1 MRGRKAF
8 LRDFCAREP
17 MQGFRRQD
25 DERREEAAGYDGG
38 GNALGLPL
46 GAGGATFVTWGL
58 LAVNLAV
65 WALME
70 LSGGS
75 DRTLVLVRF
84 GAMYGPLIAMG
95 EYWRL
100 FTAVFLHA
108 GVLHLLLNCIGL
120 WIIGRLVEGLY
131 GRFRFITMYLIA
143 GLSGSALSYV
153 FNKAVA
159 VGASGAIFGILGAL
173 TAYFLAHRD
182 LMGDMGRQNLTGLAV
197 VVALNLAVGLIIP
210 GIDNWAHL
218 GGLAGGFAVG
228 LALAPRYRYETVVTP
243 FGVGRRIAG
252 ERSPGMRW
260 LIVGVALAAI
270 VGLVRLGD
278 ALP

>member
-1 MRGRKAF
+1 
-8 LRDFCAREP
+8 

-25 DERREEAAGYDGG
+25 DERREESAGYDGG

-46 GAGGATFVTWGL
+46 GAGGATFVTWAL

-65 WALME
+65 WALLE
-70 LSGGS
+70 LNGGS
-75 DRTLVLVRF
+75 DRTRVLVRF

-100 FTAVFLHA
+100 FTAIFLHA

-131 GRFRFITMYLIA
+131 GRFRFITIYLIA
-143 GLSGSALSYV
+143 GLSGSTLSYV
-153 FNKAVA
+153 FNKTAVA
-159 VGASGAIFGILGAL
+159 AGASGAIFGILGAL

-270 VGLVRLGD
+270 AGLVRLGD

>member
-1 MRGRKAF
+1 MRRF
-8 LRDFCAREP
+8 
-17 MQGFRRQD
+17 QRQD
-25 DERREEAAGYDGG
+25 DERREEAAGCECPECRGG
-38 GNALGLPL
+38 GSLGLPA
-46 GAGGATFVTWGL
+46 GASGAAAVTWAL

-65 WALME
+65 WLLME

-75 DRTLVLVRF
+75 GRTTTLIRF
-84 GAMYGPLIAMG
+84 GAMYGPLIGMG

-100 FTAVFLHA
+100 FTAIFLHA
-108 GVLHLLLNCIGL
+108 GILHLVLNCVGL

-131 GRFRFITMYLIA
+131 GHFRFIAIYLIA

-153 FNKAVA
+153 FNKAAVA
-159 VGASGAIFGILGAL
+159 AGASGAIFGILGAL
-173 TAYFLAHRD
+173 TAYFLAHRG

-218 GGLAGGFAVG
+218 GGLAGGFVVG
-228 LALAPRYRYETVVTP
+228 LALAPRYRYEIVATP
-243 FGVGRRIAG
+243 SGLGRRIAG
-252 ERSPGMRW
+252 QRSPGMRW
-260 LIVGVALAAI
+260 LIVGVMLGAI
-270 VGLVRLGD
+270 AGLVWAGG

>member
-1 MRGRKAF
+1 
-8 LRDFCAREP
+8 
-17 MQGFRRQD
+17 MQEFRRQD
-25 DERREEAAGYDGG
+25 DYREESAGYDNGG
-38 GNALGLPL
+38 GGFGLPL
-46 GAGGATFVTWGL
+46 GASGATFATWAL

-65 WALME
+65 YALLE

-75 DRTLVLVRF
+75 DDMRVLLRF
-84 GAMYGPLIAMG
+84 GAMYGPLIGAG

-100 FTAVFLHA
+100 FTAIFLHS
-108 GVLHLLLNCIGL
+108 GILHLLFNCVGL

-131 GRFRFITMYLIA
+131 GRFRFIAIYLIA

-153 FNKAVA
+153 FNKTAA
-159 VGASGAIFGILGAL
+159 GVGASGAVFGILGAL

-197 VVALNLAVGLIIP
+197 VVALNFAVGLIIP

-218 GGLAGGFAVG
+218 GGLAGGFALG
-228 LALAPRYRYETVVTP
+228 LALAPRYRYETVETP
-243 FGVGRRIAG
+243 FGVGRRISG
-252 ERSPGMRW
+252 QRSPGMRW
-260 LIVGVALAAI
+260 LVAVVALAAI

-278 ALP
+278 ALS